1 MPRVQERT
9 AGGSAG
15 GPGWGAAFVSA
26 AERRAEIRRRMAR
39 SQGAAAVFGAT
50 GDMQEA
56 LLAQVE
62 GAEGQQA
69 AAGGSEEP
77 PEGAGLALGSRG
89 HGELLMG
96 PSIDAIAV

>member
-15 GPGWGAAFVSA
+15 GPGGGAAFVSA
-26 AERRAEIRRRMAR
+26 AERRAEIRWRMAR

-62 GAEGQQA
+62 GAEG
-69 AAGGSEEP
+69 P